1 MQKCFRIANVTLAS
15 VAAAFATVACGA
27 AVATAD
33 AENSADVGTGAE
45 TAGQDSVDSGALS
58 DTQAA
63 GTDAQSV
70 ADVGNTAD
78 LTVIAD
84 AMPIQDSTAPS
95 SCGPAEY
102 LLEVAKG
109 PGAGAAY
116 AKATLSGS
124 CTDSKFTVKSN
135 GMPYYTF
142 TPKTPNPL
150 KTVNQSWTIE
160 RFPKIAAQTTAV
172 PLLGVAGFTVA
183 GLPFEGPNEAAE
195 PPDQMYGDPVYNGLM
210 DDCMGHTSPQEYHH
224 HALSVKCLQASSV
237 SSATPWTLADPPK
250 DKASPLI
257 GWALDGFPVYGPIG
271 CLDKDCKQV
280 AEMKSGYVKVGD
292 PKTYAW
298 KAYAYTAVP
307 ADATVL
313 DACNGRVGPDGT
325 YRYHTTATFP
335 YIIGCYKGTPA
346 PGGGGGDPGF
356 DGGGFGPDAG
366 GGDGGFPGGDGEQG
380 GGPPSCKVDGDCT
393 GKCEPSAKGCG
404 CGTIMNG
411 ATGCIPTCKVDG
423 DCGKIPNGMQTY
435 CKQGFCK
442 P

>member
-1 MQKCFRIANVTLAS
+1 MQNRFGISELTLAAI
-15 VAAAFATVACGA
+15 AAVLATAACGA
-27 AVATAD
+27 AAATAD
-33 AENSADVGTGAE
+33 AESSADVAAGSETAAQDAADSAAVAE
-45 TAGQDSVDSGALS
+45 TQGSPN
-58 DTQAA
+58 
-63 GTDAQSV
+63 DAQSV
-70 ADVGNTAD
+70 SDGAIGSDAA
-78 LTVIAD
+78 LIAD
-84 AMPIQDSTAPS
+84 AMPLQDSGIPTN
-95 SCGPAEY
+95 CGPAEY
-102 LLEVAKG
+102 LLDVAKG

-135 GMPYYTF
+135 GMPYYTYEA
-142 TPKTPNPL
+142 KTPNPL

-160 RFPKIAAQTTAV
+160 RYPKIAAQTTPV

-183 GLPFEGPNEAAE
+183 GLPFEGPNEAAQ

-210 DDCMGHTSPQEYHH
+210 DGCMGHTSPQEYHH
-224 HALSVKCLQASSV
+224 HALSVKCLQKSSV

-250 DKASPLI
+250 DQASPII
-257 GWALDGFPVYGPIG
+257 GWALDGFPVYGPIA
-271 CLDKDCKQV
+271 CMDKNCTQV

-307 ADATVL
+307 ADPTVL
-313 DACNGRVGPDGT
+313 DACNGRVGPDGS
-325 YRYHTTATFP
+325 YRYHATSTFP
-335 YIIGCYKGTPA
+335 YIIGCYKGTPTL
-346 PGGGGGDPGF
+346 GGGGGDPGF

-366 GGDGGFPGGDGEQG
+366 GGGFPGGDGEQG
-380 GGPPSCKVDGDCT
+380 GGPPSCKVDGDWV

-411 ATGCIPTCKVDG
+411 ATGCIPTCKADG